1 LTSLCLSARPPARL
15 RAGKMFIRL
24 QQLCED
30 TPQDFKNVPN
40 LVALTKIKGVF
51 FKTHIFCAIV
61 Y

>member
-1 LTSLCLSARPPARL
+1 
-15 RAGKMFIRL
+15 MFIRL

-61 Y
+61 YSN